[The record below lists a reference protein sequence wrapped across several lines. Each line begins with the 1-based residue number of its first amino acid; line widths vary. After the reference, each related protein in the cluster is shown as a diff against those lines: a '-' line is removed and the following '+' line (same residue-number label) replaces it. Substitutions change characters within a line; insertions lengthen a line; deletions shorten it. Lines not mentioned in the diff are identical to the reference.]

1 MKKIISLFFI
11 VLFIGGCGHTN
22 ELLNFDLRGKNA
34 YFEEF
39 VARNARTIQV
49 EMNTP
54 KSKED
59 EKDDKDD
66 VVGILEAVV
75 SASSA
80 VLSAEKISD
89 IKDYVNTYDL
99 VASVTDGFMQ
109 ALETYV
115 DIKTVDDPKLSHFIV
130 ETELERCVLYV
141 SKDNVHVTVQANT
154 KIIDIASGVI
164 VWENWESDTIPLD
177 NVTRGVKVKK
187 GTGSRVLTALQLASL
202 SKKEVNACVGE
213 AAEYV
218 GRKMGDTFREDLAEA
233 RQGR

>member
-1 MKKIISLFFI
+1 MKKIISLFFV

-22 ELLNFDLRGKNA
+22 ELMNYDLRGKNA

-39 VARNARTIQV
+39 VARKARTIQV
-49 EMNTP
+49 EMSEP
-54 KSKED
+54 KGKD
-59 EKDDKDD
+59 EKKDD

-75 SASSA
+75 SAGSA
-80 VLSAEKISD
+80 VLSAEKIAE
-89 IKDYVNTYDL
+89 IKNYVNTYDL
-99 VASVTDGFMQ
+99 VSSVTEGFMQ

-115 DIKTVDDPKLSHFIV
+115 DIKNVDDRKLAHFIV

-141 SKDNVHVTVQANT
+141 SKNNVHVTVQANT

-177 NVTRGVKVKK
+177 NIADGVNVKK
-187 GTGSRVLTALQLASL
+187 RTGSRVLTALQLASL
-202 SKKEVNACVGE
+202 SKKEVNESVGE

-218 GRKMGDTFREDLAEA
+218 GRKMGDTFREDLAES
-233 RQGR
+233 GRNR